1 MKKLILLIA
10 TIAITPLISFGQ
22 NASVSFGSQLAIGG
36 GLFTN
41 VETVSLVDD
50 SFNVLGSAI
59 SVGNDFQGTFG
70 YANATQS
77 LSGVSF
83 SGTPYLALTTAS
95 GLTAYIQSS
104 AWSALSSALP
114 PTPTPTNNYVIS
126 STDTAST
133 ISASAS
139 GAAIEI
145 TSGGGIAG
153 AGLGIS
159 VVPEPSTYALIAGFA
174 AFLFVAIRRRK

>member
-22 NASVSFGSQLAIGG
+22 NASISFGSQLGLGG

-41 VETVSLVDD
+41 VQTISLVDD
-50 SFNVLGSAI
+50 SFNILGSAI
-59 SVGNDFQGTFG
+59 SVGNDFQGTYG

-77 LSGVSF
+77 LTGVSF

-114 PTPTPTNNYVIS
+114 PTPTPTNNFVIS
-126 STDTAST
+126 STDTSST
-133 ISASAS
+133 ISASLS

-145 TSGGGIAG
+145 TPNGGIAG
-153 AGLGIS
+153 QGIGIS

>member
-1 MKKLILLIA
+1 MKKLISM
-10 TIAITPLISFGQ
+10 IAIIAISPLMSFGQ
-22 NASVSFGSQLAIGG
+22 DASVSFGSQLGLGG

-41 VETVSLVDD
+41 VETIALVDD
-50 SFNVLGSAI
+50 SFNVLGSSI
-59 SVGNDFQGTFG
+59 TVGNDFQGTFG

-77 LSGVSF
+77 LSSVSF
-83 SGTPYLALTTAS
+83 SGTPYLALTTAA

-104 AWSALSSALP
+104 QWDSLSSALP
-114 PTPTPTNNYVIS
+114 PTPTPTNNFVIS
-126 STDTAST
+126 NTDNSTTVTASL
-133 ISASAS
+133 S

-145 TSGGGIAG
+145 TTGGGIAG
-153 AGLGIS
+153 QGIGIA